1 MPELNLYR
9 PYVSISTTSS
19 RALVWVWAENN
30 RDADILLKR
39 AYGRYLVDS
48 SVERIRPRQLETYS
62 AKIRLDRDTYVLTAI
77 SAKNEKDAEKQLIAL
92 YGDENVLDI
101 DS

>member
-9 PYVSISTTSS
+9 AYVRISTTSS
-19 RALVWVWAENN
+19 HALVWVRAEEK
-30 RDADILLKR
+30 RDADALLKL
-39 AYGRYLVDS
+39 AYGAYLVNS
-48 SVERIRPRQLETYS
+48 SVERIRPQQLETYS

-77 SAKNEKDAEKQLIAL
+77 SAKNKKDAEKQLIAL